1 MEDKKIV
8 YITPKGDKY
17 HIDKNCKP
25 ISGKKNILQISL
37 SEAEKRKKP
46 PCKVCSLDNNNNN
59 MKNRKIN
66 NNYKNNK
73 KKKFRNFI
81 ESEDADDTIFNDTS
95 FLSKSNNKIIA
106 NVNNKKENIKENN
119 HGFIIEEKKSE
130 DSEIDFNN
138 FNNEIKN
145 NNITNSSIYS
155 QFCSRNKSDNEDS
168 NEDSEEDSEN
178 SDQDSERVKEI
189 DVYEDEKN
197 ERKLNKNNVSKNIKN
212 KNNNIFDSSIISN
225 VEYKIKESDK
235 CPSEKNRYNKNIIEE
250 HKSIDTEK
258 KDDSINEI
266 NNENDDY
273 SQTNNNIENN
283 IEFNPIN
290 NNYNINNNNNLYL
303 KNNEIQKYYSNN
315 NPNNN
320 FFRQQIINNINNN
333 IYKNNFICQK
343 YDMNFL
349 EETYNH
355 ATILSFNKGNI
366 SIDSNCQKIDNGL
379 PFKDSY
385 MFKFEISQLNPNF
398 NETLKIDVG
407 FKIKYTNP
415 GDINFIEDENSIN
428 INNMKY
434 KIGSLYDYIKINKRL
449 IIFKNMGPI
458 YALINISKGKFFIIG
473 KKELEKRKQN
483 IFLDR
488 NNTEIFY
495 VQNFLPISPNNLRS
509 IKPSFNPNK
518 AQVKYFEIKMNEEL
532 KNKK

>member
-1 MEDKKIV
+1 MEDKKPV
-8 YITPKGDKY
+8 YITAHGDKY
-17 HIDKNCKP
+17 HIDKNCLY
-25 ISGKKNILQISL
+25 ISGKKIEQISL
-37 SEAEKRKKP
+37 SDAEKRKKP
-46 PCKVCSLDNNNNN
+46 PCKGCSLDNNNNN

-66 NNYKNNK
+66 NKYKNNK
-73 KKKFRNFI
+73 KIKFRNFI
-81 ESEDADDTIFNDTS
+81 ESGDADDTIFNDTS
-95 FLSKSNNKIIA
+95 LLTKSNNKIIA
-106 NVNNKKENIKENN
+106 NINNKKENIKENN
-119 HGFIIEEKKSE
+119 HGFKIEEKKSE

-138 FNNEIKN
+138 FKNEIKK

-155 QFCSRNKSDNEDS
+155 QFSKNKSD

-178 SDQDSERVKEI
+178 SDEDSERVQEI
-189 DVYEDEKN
+189 DDYEDEKN
-197 ERKLNKNNVSKNIKN
+197 KRKYKNNNNSKYIKN
-212 KNNNIFDSSIISN
+212 KNNNIFDSSIIYN

-235 CPSEKNRYNKNIIEE
+235 FLSEKNHYNINNIEE
-250 HKSIDTEK
+250 HKSIYNEK
-258 KDDSINEI
+258 KEDSINEI
-266 NNENDDY
+266 NKENDDY
-273 SQTNNNIENN
+273 SQINSNIENN

-290 NNYNINNNNNLYL
+290 NYNNNNLYL
-303 KNNEIQKYYSNN
+303 KNNDFQKFYTNN
-315 NPNNN
+315 NPSNN
-320 FFRQQIINNINNN
+320 FFSQQIFNNINNN

-355 ATILSFNKGNI
+355 ATILSLKKGNI

-379 PFKDSY
+379 PLKDSY

-398 NETLKIDVG
+398 NEKLKIDVG

-415 GDINFIEDENSIN
+415 SDINFIEDENSIN
-428 INNMKY
+428 IHNMKY

-495 VQNFLPISPNNLRS
+495 IQNFLPISPNNLRS
-509 IKPSFNPNK
+509 IKPAFNPNK
-518 AQVKYFEIKMNEEL
+518 AQIKYFEIKMNEEL
-532 KNKK
+532 TNKK

>member
-1 MEDKKIV
+1 MEDKKVV
-8 YITPKGDKY
+8 YITVYGDKY
-17 HIDKNCKP
+17 HIDKNCLY
-25 ISGKKNILQISL
+25 ISGKKILQISL
-37 SEAEKRKKP
+37 SDAEKRKKS
-46 PCKVCSLDNNNNN
+46 PCKGCSLDNNNNI
-59 MKNRKIN
+59 KNRKIN
-66 NNYKNNK
+66 NKYKNDK

-81 ESEDADDTIFNDTS
+81 DSEDADDTIFNDNSLLT
-95 FLSKSNNKIIA
+95 KSNNKIIT
-106 NVNNKKENIKENN
+106 NVNKKKGNIRENN
-119 HGFIIEEKKSE
+119 HSFIIEEKKSE

-138 FNNEIKN
+138 FKNEIKN

-155 QFCSRNKSDNEDS
+155 QFLSRIKSDNEDS

-178 SDQDSERVKEI
+178 SDDDGERVQEI
-189 DVYEDEKN
+189 DDNEDEKN
-197 ERKLNKNNVSKNIKN
+197 ERKYKNNNDSKYIKN
-212 KNNNIFDSSIISN
+212 KDKNIFDSSIMSN
-225 VEYKIKESDK
+225 VECKIKESDK
-235 CPSEKNRYNKNIIEE
+235 FLSEKNLYNMNNIEE

-258 KDDSINEI
+258 KEDSINEF
-266 NNENDDY
+266 NKENKDY
-273 SQTNNNIENN
+273 SQVNNNIENT
-283 IEFNPIN
+283 IDFNPIN
-290 NNYNINNNNNLYL
+290 NNYNINNNLYL
-303 KNNEIQKYYSNN
+303 KNNDFQKFYSNN
-315 NPNNN
+315 NPNKN
-320 FFRQQIINNINNN
+320 FFSQQIINNINNN

-355 ATILSFNKGNI
+355 ATILSLNKGNI

-379 PFKDSY
+379 PLKDSY

-398 NETLKIDVG
+398 NQTLKIDVG

-415 GDINFIEDENSIN
+415 SDINFIEDENLIN
-428 INNMKY
+428 MHNMKY

-449 IIFKNMGPI
+449 VIFKNMGPI

-518 AQVKYFEIKMNEEL
+518 EQLKYFVIKMNEEL
-532 KNKK
+532 TNKK